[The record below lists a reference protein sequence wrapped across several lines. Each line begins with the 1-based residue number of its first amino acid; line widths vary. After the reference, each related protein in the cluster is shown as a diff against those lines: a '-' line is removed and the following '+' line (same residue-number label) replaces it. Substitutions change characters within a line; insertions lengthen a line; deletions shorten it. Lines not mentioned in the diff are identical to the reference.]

1 MHNLETTLLFSRVS
15 NQAKGS
21 NAGNNRNMAGNNR
34 NMAGNNRNMA
44 GNNRNMAGNN
54 RDRAGNN
61 QNMSG
66 NNRNMAPNNR
76 NFADNSRNM
85 GGVMW
90 ARESMDR
97 GTRNGMGGH
106 NSFNNPMVGQLV
118 KTIFNPQRQPNFN
131 GGILSYF

>member
-1 MHNLETTLLFSRVS
+1 MFSGFVFMHNLETTLLFSRVS

-21 NAGNNRNMAGNNR
+21 N
-34 NMAGNNRNMA
+34 A

-85 GGVMW
+85 SGVMW
-90 ARESMDR
+90 ARESMGR